1 MLYNRLSTQR
11 LLMRAEEGEKRRE
24 EEKRKKHRLD
34 YTTIIL
40 NREIIQIQSSLQL
53 MTGSS
58 VLYLCVHE
66 DSSTGMVSP

>member
-1 MLYNRLSTQR
+1 MLYNRLSTQQ
-11 LLMRAEEGEKRRE
+11 LLMRAEEGEKKRRE
-24 EEKRKKHRLD
+24 RSID
-34 YTTIIL
+34 YRYIL